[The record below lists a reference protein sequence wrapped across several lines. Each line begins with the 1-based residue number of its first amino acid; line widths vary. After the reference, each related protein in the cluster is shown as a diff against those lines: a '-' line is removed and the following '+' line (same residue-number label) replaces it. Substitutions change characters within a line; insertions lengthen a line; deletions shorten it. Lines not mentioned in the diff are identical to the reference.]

1 MQYRLGHALRRIGER
16 GGGTE
21 RLEEAAAA
29 YRLALGV
36 WTREREPDNWAPL
49 QANLGHALRLIGER
63 GDKIERLEEAAD
75 ALRLALQEWT
85 ADRAPGE
92 NASTLEALNDVRAEI
107 QRRRSPAGKDTG
119 ESS

>member
-1 MQYRLGHALRRIGER
+1 M
-16 GGGTE
+16 
-21 RLEEAAAA
+21 
-29 YRLALGV
+29 

-49 QANLGHALRLIGER
+49 QANLGYVLRLIGER
-63 GDKIERLEEAAD
+63 GNNIERLGEAAD

-107 QRRRSPAGKDTG
+107 QRRRSPAGKGTG